1 MLTEEQIELI
11 NEKASI
17 FEPCVAFAHKFLVLP
32 SIEIAFIDCPSER
45 FRTMDN
51 AAESHIA
58 ANGSGYIYFN
68 APWFAERILEHQDD
82 VEFFLFHELRHLHQ
96 QNQINILIANK
107 RTREPKEIVQLWK
120 NDFENYQRNEG
131 GESQLANVT
140 QEVEVDA
147 NAYGILLEIFYRNGR
162 TPLLSLPKEA
172 LNPANERLQRYYDTL
187 PEFRQIMF

>member
-1 MLTEEQIELI
+1 MLTKEQIELI
-11 NEKASI
+11 NEKVSI
-17 FEPCVAFAHKFLVLP
+17 FKPCVAFANKFLVLP
-32 SIEIAFIDCPSER
+32 PIQIAFNDCPSEM

-58 ANGSGYIYFN
+58 SNGIGCVCFN

-82 VEFFLFHELRHLHQ
+82 VEFFLFHELRHIHQ
-96 QNQINILIANK
+96 LNQINMLVANK

-147 NAYGILLEIFYRNGR
+147 NAYGILLEILYRNGR
-162 TPLLSLPKEA
+162 SPLLSLPEEA
-172 LNPANERLQRYYDTL
+172 INPANKRLQRYYDTL
-187 PEFRQIMF
+187 PEFR